1 MAFSLGSL
9 FVDLRA
15 NTADFVEGMGKAA
28 YVAKKLGSDVSES
41 LESIGGVVGRLL
53 EPLGEFGA
61 VLGTTLERIG
71 STAGGAISSFGK
83 MGGAIGAIAGVG
95 AGAAAA
101 LAIVETGAIGL
112 AIHTA
117 ESAAQLG
124 ELSAKT
130 GVSTETL
137 AGLGLIGKAV
147 GADMATLAKGLE
159 LMNNSA
165 VKASIAPTASAT
177 AYSRLGISVRDA
189 SGKVKDSG
197 DLFLEVADKL
207 SKLPQPE
214 QGYFA
219 KQIFGRGGAE
229 MIPVINQGID
239 SIRAKMEEAK
249 VLGLGDPQT
258 IQAAQEF
265 KETLALIGAE
275 GQGAAMQLTK
285 ELLPALQYVAG
296 AIADAFKTGGAQGLI
311 HDLAQLTKGTIAVG
325 DTFFTIFEQIGI
337 ILEGLGGTILAVFN
351 AIGAAIESVFKAG
364 IGDFSGAKDAL
375 KAGYAGLAQETSNFF
390 NSSKKA
396 WEDNAKFIHGVM
408 DSQLPALRPQK
419 QHTGEADLEPKAD
432 KSVESITKQ
441 IDALKAQANAELDLA
456 ATTSQSIAAQNLQ
469 KAAGEADT
477 LISKLT
483 AEANAKE
490 SAERQKLLGIIK
502 QHIES
507 IRALTA
513 EKQVAKDA
521 VAIDAELQKE
531 TLGYQRQ
538 IASLQALSQAY
549 AQGGAAIATA
559 GINQQLEADSQKVAQ
574 LSEEYDLLSKMQGVS
589 AEALG
594 KVKSALD
601 TATAQ
606 LEQHRTQLETI
617 RSLKYDEEIN
627 KQGDAIRGAIPLID
641 NLNRAYLQDEESIR
655 RAQVQLQLY
664 NWQLA
669 HPGASQEQ
677 IQATT
682 NQFERQSEQARDS
695 QIAQEAG
702 QYSLNRQYDDAITK
716 LEKVREV
723 IQSSGQ
729 STLLIDARI
738 FDEQNKLIKQW
749 DDAALK
755 VGTFS
760 QKFKAVMNEVALQ
773 GKNAGAQIAGAFLSA
788 IDGIETNLAKLITGQ
803 KTNFKSVFQGLAESV
818 TKAEIQK
825 GVGALAGH
833 FGLNIPGLGPKVDGS
848 TASQALWVRLATS
861 TGLTVGPASVPFGSG
876 NPLAGF
882 GIGSDAGGGHGSFLG
897 SFLSMFAS
905 FGGGLANGGDMS
917 PGSWYVAGERGPE
930 IVTGPGTVIPNHAL
944 GGRTTN
950 ITHNHNYPSAASRD
964 LFGRTQKQN
973 QARQMRNMRLAYS

>member
-239 SIRAKMEEAK
+239 SIRTKMEEAK

-285 ELLPALQYVAG
+285 ELLPALQFVAG
-296 AIADAFKTGGAQGLI
+296 RIADAFKTGQAQEFI
-311 HDLAQLTKGTIAVG
+311 HILGDVTKGVFVLAEAFVG
-325 DTFFTIFEQIGI
+325 AGRLMVTFFEVVWNTISTG
-337 ILEGLGGTILAVFN
+337 
-351 AIGAAIESVFKAG
+351 FKA
-364 IGDFSGAKDAL
+364 IADAADSAWKLSKGDFSGAVQASKDGVNAL
-375 KAGYAGLAQETSNFF
+375 
-390 NSSKKA
+390 
-396 WEDNAKFIHGVM
+396 V
-408 DSQLPALRPQK
+408 
-419 QHTGEADLEPKAD
+419 TGGFA
-432 KSVESITKQ
+432 
-441 IDALKAQANAELDLA
+441 
-456 ATTSQSIAAQNLQ
+456 
-469 KAAGEADT
+469 
-477 LISKLT
+477 
-483 AEANAKE
+483 
-490 SAERQKLLGIIK
+490 
-502 QHIES
+502 
-507 IRALTA
+507 
-513 EKQVAKDA
+513 
-521 VAIDAELQKE
+521 
-531 TLGYQRQ
+531 
-538 IASLQALSQAY
+538 
-549 AQGGAAIATA
+549 
-559 GINQQLEADSQKVAQ
+559 
-574 LSEEYDLLSKMQGVS
+574 
-589 AEALG
+589 
-594 KVKSALD
+594 
-601 TATAQ
+601 
-606 LEQHRTQLETI
+606 
-617 RSLKYDEEIN
+617 
-627 KQGDAIRGAIPLID
+627 
-641 NLNRAYLQDEESIR
+641 
-655 RAQVQLQLY
+655 
-664 NWQLA
+664 
-669 HPGASQEQ
+669 
-677 IQATT
+677 
-682 NQFERQSEQARDS
+682 
-695 QIAQEAG
+695 
-702 QYSLNRQYDDAITK
+702 
-716 LEKVREV
+716 LEK
-723 IQSSGQ
+723 S
-729 STLLIDARI
+729 
-738 FDEQNKLIKQW
+738 W
-749 DDAALK
+749 
-755 VGTFS
+755 
-760 QKFKAVMNEVALQ
+760 
-773 GKNAGAQIAGAFLSA
+773 
-788 IDGIETNLAKLITGQ
+788 
-803 KTNFKSVFQGLAESV
+803 
-818 TKAEIQK
+818 
-825 GVGALAGH
+825 
-833 FGLNIPGLGPKVDGS
+833 
-848 TASQALWVRLATS
+848 
-861 TGLTVGPASVPFGSG
+861 
-876 NPLAGF
+876 
-882 GIGSDAGGGHGSFLG
+882 
-897 SFLSMFAS
+897 
-905 FGGGLANGGDMS
+905 GD
-917 PGSWYVAGERGPE
+917 
-930 IVTGPGTVIPNHAL
+930 
-944 GGRTTN
+944 
-950 ITHNHNYPSAASRD
+950 
-964 LFGRTQKQN
+964 
-973 QARQMRNMRLAYS
+973 